1 MYNESNESKD
11 NPMKSKEEIRTSLAG
26 LKDTLRREYGVT
38 EIGLFGSC
46 VRGEQGP
53 ESDVD
58 ILVDFEKPLGLFEFV
73 DLKYYLSDALGIRV
87 DLVMKKALRPAI
99 GERILREVI
108 YV

>member
-1 MYNESNESKD
+1 
-11 NPMKSKEEIRTSLAG
+11 MKSKEDIQASLAG

-46 VRGEQGP
+46 VRGDQGA

-58 ILVDFEKPLGLFEFV
+58 ILVDFERPLGLLEFV
-73 DLKYYLSDALGIRV
+73 GLKYYLSEALDIRV

-99 GERILREVI
+99 GERILREVV

>member
-1 MYNESNESKD
+1 MYNVN
-11 NPMKSKEEIRTSLAG
+11 NMKTKEEIQASLAG
-26 LKDTLRREYGVT
+26 LKERLKQEYGVT

-46 VRGEQGP
+46 VRGEQHP
-53 ESDVD
+53 KSDVD
-58 ILVDFEKPLGLFEFV
+58 ILVAFERPLGLIEFV
-73 DLKYYLSDALGIRV
+73 GLKHYLSDALDVPV

>member
-1 MYNESNESKD
+1 MLYNVD
-11 NPMKSKEEIRTSLAG
+11 NMKTKEDIQASLAG
-26 LKDTLRREYGVT
+26 LKEKLKREYGVT

-46 VRGEQGP
+46 VRGEQHP

-58 ILVDFEKPLGLFEFV
+58 ILVAFERPLGLIEFV
-73 DLKYYLSDALGIRV
+73 GLKYYLSDVLDAQV

-99 GERILREVI
+99 GDRILCEVI